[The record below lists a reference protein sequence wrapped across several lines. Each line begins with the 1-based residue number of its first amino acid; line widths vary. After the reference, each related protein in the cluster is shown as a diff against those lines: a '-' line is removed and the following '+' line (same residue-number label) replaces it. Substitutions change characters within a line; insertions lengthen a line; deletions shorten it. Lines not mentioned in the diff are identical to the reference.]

1 MYEYLNTYFIW
12 ISFILMPSSAAC
24 SETLCTNKYIRL
36 QLYDHQPNCVY
47 VRFLFA
53 CISNA
58 HLWIT
63 EQEPQD
69 VGWVFCLE
77 LQTIAMKKYQ
87 LNCPIDADSFK
98 GQSVLMFVSFVT
110 AFGKGAVLLSSL
122 KSPFTIPV
130 EELLVCLY
138 SMQVSIQCYKLI

>member
-1 MYEYLNTYFIW
+1 M
-12 ISFILMPSSAAC
+12 
-24 SETLCTNKYIRL
+24 
-36 QLYDHQPNCVY
+36 
-47 VRFLFA
+47 
-53 CISNA
+53 
-58 HLWIT
+58 
-63 EQEPQD
+63 
-69 VGWVFCLE
+69 FCLE

-98 GQSVLMFVSFVT
+98 GQSVLIFVSVVT

-130 EELLVCLY
+130 EEFLVCLY